1 MSSLT
6 IKNGFKSPLEYIS
19 KLVGD
24 SLDKFLTRKLD
35 EVRVNLNEIQEI
47 EAEHL
52 EELNNYKDFNVE
64 DLDKFENELVAY
76 GEIKKLFLTI
86 SQFITESKSNI
97 DNEDQFYNDFVLL
110 HNDIQ
115 KLSETINKVTD
126 KMNTIHDHILI
137 KSSESM
143 SSDVLKDLWSDEEEL
158 WDDRSKNIKITMAPE
173 GIGESYIN
181 NFIKKI
187 ENVEVCPKCKSRAIG
202 FNSETFEC
210 FSCDNKWVE

>member
-158 WDDRSKNIKITMAPE
+158 WDDFYNQCQS
-173 GIGESYIN
+173 
-181 NFIKKI
+181 
-187 ENVEVCPKCKSRAIG
+187 V
-202 FNSETFEC
+202 
-210 FSCDNKWVE
+210 

>member
-35 EVRVNLNEIQEI
+35 EVRANLNEIQEI

-52 EELNNYKDFNVE
+52 EELNNYKDFNIE

-86 SQFITESKSNI
+86 SVLITESKSNI
-97 DNEDQFYNDFVLL
+97 DNEDQFYNDFILL

-126 KMNTIHDHILI
+126 KMNAIHDHILI

-143 SSDVLKDLWSDEEEL
+143 SSDILKDLWSDEEEL
-158 WDDRSKNIKITMAPE
+158 WDDFYNQCQS
-173 GIGESYIN
+173 
-181 NFIKKI
+181 
-187 ENVEVCPKCKSRAIG
+187 V
-202 FNSETFEC
+202 
-210 FSCDNKWVE
+210 

>member
-126 KMNTIHDHILI
+126 KMNAIHDHILI

-143 SSDVLKDLWSDEEEL
+143 SSDILKDLWSDEEEL
-158 WDDRSKNIKITMAPE
+158 WDDFYNQCQS
-173 GIGESYIN
+173 
-181 NFIKKI
+181 
-187 ENVEVCPKCKSRAIG
+187 V
-202 FNSETFEC
+202 
-210 FSCDNKWVE
+210 